1 MRLDRTVPN
10 WASGK
15 GPAIDEH
22 VLGDGDLSRVCRLA
36 ISKLSE
42 LAQQL

>member
-1 MRLDRTVPN
+1 MRLDSAVPN

-15 GPAIDEH
+15 GPAMDEH

-42 LAQQL
+42 LAKQL